1 MYAMIAIGSM
11 KNLCLILTEELQCAT
26 GQPTSQK
33 CVTNYIYIYIPHRR
47 NEEQSPAA
55 AAASHQT
62 ALPLLPLLALP
73 LPALPL
79 PAAPPLTALPLPT
92 LPLGAPT
99 ASPLPPAAGASSL
112 FEKKLRL
119 EMRVIKGKERSS
131 KRKSG

>member
-1 MYAMIAIGSM
+1 MCNWSTHFPKMCD
-11 KNLCLILTEELQCAT
+11 KL
-26 GQPTSQK
+26 
-33 CVTNYIYIYIPHRR
+33 YIYIPHRR

-79 PAAPPLTALPLPT
+79 PAAPPLTALPLPALPLPP

-99 ASPLPPAAGASSL
+99 GSPLPPAAGASSL
-112 FEKKLRL
+112 LEKKLRL
-119 EMRVIKGKERSS
+119 EMRVLKRQRKVLKAKERLIKMNTEYYSL
-131 KRKSG
+131 KIEKF

>member
-1 MYAMIAIGSM
+1 MCD
-11 KNLCLILTEELQCAT
+11 KL
-26 GQPTSQK
+26 
-33 CVTNYIYIYIPHRR
+33 YIYIPHRR
-47 NEEQSPAA
+47 NEELSPAA

-79 PAAPPLTALPLPT
+79 PAAPPLTALPLPALPLPT

-112 FEKKLRL
+112 LEKKLRM
-119 EMRVIKGKERSS
+119 EMRVLKRQRKVLKAKERLI
-131 KRKSG
+131 